1 MSLKKKER
9 KEGGQIED
17 EDEDHQEQEFKR
29 RKLPQRKAKL
39 PQMSSGGCK
48 VAKINL
54 KKSFWTGKPQA
65 QGTPILP
72 RAETGIKVQVRRIS
86 TGKWKTNQ
94 SVSTPKPD
102 ANNASGVKKPQADL
116 AAFKQSLIEICRV
129 TGRPEPDISCCYRDG
144 LKKAT
149 VLVGD
154 EGPVQGTP
162 EVFRVEAQG
171 TAAKI
176 WMEKYQ
182 PDWRRLLGPA
192 GSTVS
197 AVGVGEDDSLEMEV
211 EKESNISVVDGE
223 DSSEV
228 DVTTLEADGEI
239 PDEDEVNIFKAASQK
254 MRLEVAAKTSEL
266 KGLRSQKEKSV
277 ENLQNIAS
285 QITAVQRKIEKHG
298 EVLEQYEQ
306 EKEADRRRLEALEQ
320 EIQERKY
327 RKKELLKIKEKRQEK
342 IGGRLFLLNR
352 RKAEEITLEIQRQ
365 SALRQIKTAEQQIA
379 DLPNASGYSQ
389 EKLQELEDQI
399 AAKKSELECPV
410 CYEEAAP
417 PIYTCVAQH
426 LVCAKCRPSL
436 DACGVCRIPYRQAML
451 RHRYAEK
458 DHQQLVELR
467 SQRDALQEKLA
478 NGDRAQVDREQIQGR
493 AQVHQEERSVVPEE
507 GKVLT
512 EGEVLEEGIDF

>member
-1 MSLKKKER
+1 MSSRKGNCG
-9 KEGGQIED
+9 KEGRQIED
-17 EDEDHQEQEFKR
+17 GDEDHHGQEFKR

-48 VAKINL
+48 VLKINL
-54 KKSFWTGKPQA
+54 KKSSCTGKPQA

-86 TGKWKTNQ
+86 TGRWKTNQ
-94 SVSTPKPD
+94 SVPTPKPD
-102 ANNASGVKKPQADL
+102 ANNGSGVEMPQSDL
-116 AAFKQSLIEICRV
+116 AAFKQSLVEICRI
-129 TGRPEPDISCCYRDG
+129 TGRPEPDIPCCYVDG
-144 LKKAT
+144 LYVAT

-154 EGPVQGTP
+154 EGPVQGTC
-162 EVFRVEAQG
+162 EVFCVEAQG

-192 GSTVS
+192 DSTVS
-197 AVGVGEDDSLEMEV
+197 AVGIGEDGSLEMEV
-211 EKESNISVVDGE
+211 EKESTISLVDGE
-223 DSSEV
+223 ESNEV
-228 DVTTLEADGEI
+228 DVTFLEADEEI

-254 MRLEVAAKTSEL
+254 MRLEVAAKNSEL
-266 KGLRSQKEKSV
+266 KGLRSLKENAVK
-277 ENLQNIAS
+277 NWQNIAS
-285 QITAVQRKIEKHG
+285 QFTAVQRKIEKHG

-306 EKEADRRRLEALEQ
+306 EEEADRRRLEALEQ

-327 RKKELLKIKEKRQEK
+327 RKKELLRVKEE
-342 IGGRLFLLNR
+342 RLLWFKHQMIVMNC
-352 RKAEEITLEIQRQ
+352 RKAEETRLGDQLQ
-365 SALRQIKTAEQQIA
+365 SALTQIKTAEQQIA

-436 DACGVCRIPYRQAML
+436 RVCGECRAPYQQAL
-451 RHRYAEK
+451 SRHRYAEK

-467 SQRDALQEKLA
+467 SQRDALREKLA
-478 NGDRAQVDREQIQGR
+478 KGDRASVDCEQLQVR

-512 EGEVLEEGIDF
+512 EGGVL

>member
-1 MSLKKKER
+1 M
-9 KEGGQIED
+9 G
-17 EDEDHQEQEFKR
+17 
-29 RKLPQRKAKL
+29 
-39 PQMSSGGCK
+39 
-48 VAKINL
+48 
-54 KKSFWTGKPQA
+54 
-65 QGTPILP
+65 
-72 RAETGIKVQVRRIS
+72 
-86 TGKWKTNQ
+86 
-94 SVSTPKPD
+94 
-102 ANNASGVKKPQADL
+102 
-116 AAFKQSLIEICRV
+116 
-129 TGRPEPDISCCYRDG
+129 
-144 LKKAT
+144 
-149 VLVGD
+149 
-154 EGPVQGTP
+154 
-162 EVFRVEAQG
+162 
-171 TAAKI
+171 
-176 WMEKYQ
+176 
-182 PDWRRLLGPA
+182 
-192 GSTVS
+192 
-197 AVGVGEDDSLEMEV
+197 
-211 EKESNISVVDGE
+211 VDGE

-228 DVTTLEADGEI
+228 DATTLEADGEI
-239 PDEDEVNIFKAASQK
+239 PDGDEVNIFKAASQK

-266 KGLRSQKEKSV
+266 KGLRSQKEKAV

-298 EVLEQYEQ
+298 EVLEQYE
-306 EKEADRRRLEALEQ
+306 KEEEVDRLRLEALEQ

-399 AAKKSELECPV
+399 AAKKGELECPV

-426 LVCAKCRPSL
+426 LVCNKCRPSI
-436 DACGVCRIPYRQAML
+436 DACGECRNPYQQAML

-467 SQRDALQEKLA
+467 SQRDALREKLAKLA
-478 NGDRAQVDREQIQGR
+478 NGGRAQVDREQVQDR

-512 EGEVLEEGIDF
+512 EGGVL

>member
-1 MSLKKKER
+1 MSSKKEER
-9 KEGGQIED
+9 GKEGGQVED
-17 EDEDHQEQEFKR
+17 GDEDHQGQEFKR

-48 VAKINL
+48 VAKIDL
-54 KKSFWTGKPQA
+54 KKSSCTGKPQA

-72 RAETGIKVQVRRIS
+72 RAEAGIKVQVRRIS
-86 TGKWKTNQ
+86 TGRWNTNQ
-94 SVSTPKPD
+94 SVSTPKQD
-102 ANNASGVKKPQADL
+102 GNNHGFDVDTPQSDL
-116 AAFKQSLIEICRV
+116 AAFKQSLIEICRI
-129 TGRPEPDISCCYRDG
+129 TERPEPDISPRYVDG
-144 LKKAT
+144 LYVAT
-149 VLVGD
+149 VIVGD
-154 EGPVQGTP
+154 EGPVQGTR
-162 EVFRVEAQG
+162 EVFSVEAQG

-197 AVGVGEDDSLEMEV
+197 AVGIGEDGSLEMEV
-211 EKESNISVVDGE
+211 EKESVADGE

-228 DVTTLEADGEI
+228 DITTDEEI

-266 KGLRSQKEKSV
+266 KGLRSRKEKAV
-277 ENLQNIAS
+277 ENLQNISS
-285 QITAVQRKIEKHG
+285 QMTAVQRKIEKHG
-298 EVLEQYEQ
+298 EFLKQYEQ
-306 EKEADRRRLEALEQ
+306 EEETDRRRLEALEQ

-327 RKKELLKIKEKRQEK
+327 RKKELLKIKEERQLWF
-342 IGGRLFLLNR
+342 RHQMFVMNW
-352 RKAEEITLEIQRQ
+352 RKAEETRLGDQLQ
-365 SALRQIKTAEQQIA
+365 SALTQIEIAEQQIA

-399 AAKKSELECPV
+399 AAKRSELECPV

-426 LVCAKCRPSL
+426 LVCNKCRPSL
-436 DACGVCRIPYRQAML
+436 NACGVCRTPYQQEQAML

-478 NGDRAQVDREQIQGR
+478 NGDRAQVDGEQIQVR

-507 GKVLT
+507 VKVLT
-512 EGEVLEEGIDF
+512 EGIDF

>member
-1 MSLKKKER
+1 MSSRKGEPG

-17 EDEDHQEQEFKR
+17 GDEDHQGQEFKR
-29 RKLPQRKAKL
+29 RKLPQQKAKL

-48 VAKINL
+48 VLKIDL
-54 KKSFWTGKPQA
+54 KKCSWTGKPQA

-72 RAETGIKVQVRRIS
+72 RDDDHLWA
-86 TGKWKTNQ
+86 Q
-94 SVSTPKPD
+94 S
-102 ANNASGVKKPQADL
+102 DL
-116 AAFKQSLIEICRV
+116 AAFKQSLIEICRI
-129 TGRPEPDISCCYRDG
+129 TGRPEPEISPRYVLG
-144 LKKAT
+144 LWTAT

-154 EGPVQGTP
+154 EGPVQGTL
-162 EVFRVEAQG
+162 EVFCSEAQG

-197 AVGVGEDDSLEMEV
+197 AVGIGEDGSLEMEV
-211 EKESNISVVDGE
+211 EKESNVSAVDA
-223 DSSEV
+223 
-228 DVTTLEADGEI
+228 TTLEADGDI

-266 KGLRSQKEKSV
+266 KGLRSQKEKAV

-285 QITAVQRKIEKHG
+285 QITEVQRKIEKHG

-327 RKKELLKIKEKRQEK
+327 RKMELLETKAKRQVK

-352 RKAEEITLEIQRQ
+352 QKAEEITLGVQRQ
-365 SALRQIKTAEQQIA
+365 SILRQIKTVEKQIA

-389 EKLQELEDQI
+389 EKLEVLEDQI
-399 AAKKSELECPV
+399 AAKRSELECPV

-426 LVCAKCRPSL
+426 LVCNKCRPSL
-436 DACGVCRIPYRQAML
+436 HACAECRTPYQQAL
-451 RHRYAEK
+451 SRHRYAEK
-458 DHQQLVELR
+458 DHKHLVELR
-467 SQRDALQEKLA
+467 SRRDALQKKLA
-478 NGDRAQVDREQIQGR
+478 DGDQAQVDGEQAQ
-493 AQVHQEERSVVPEE
+493 AQVHQEETSA
-507 GKVLT
+507 
-512 EGEVLEEGIDF
+512 VLEEGIDF